1 MIPLTF
7 ASGLMT
13 SPLFR
18 NTCGCKVNLYLVSR
32 NRSAVL
38 AESLNE
44 NNSLDL
50 EQLRAWAKEHFA
62 PYKILRRLQ
71 VLDDL
76 PRHAVPKVK

>member
-1 MIPLTF
+1 
-7 ASGLMT
+7 
-13 SPLFR
+13 
-18 NTCGCKVNLYLVSR
+18 
-32 NRSAVL
+32 VL